1 MVDVHDARQS
11 DRRPGPV
18 GTSASGRA
26 FGRAEIPVL
35 ADRRP
40 ICSSKPASQCDE
52 PGTVGIRQ
60 ISTADGLT
68 STADIAS
75 PRPVMTGSYAATNS
89 SS

>member
-1 MVDVHDARQS
+1 LWKVDRS
-11 DRRPGPV
+11 RYGP
-18 GTSASGRA
+18 
-26 FGRAEIPVL
+26 EL
-35 ADRRP
+35 ADQRP